1 MEELLI
7 GKCFGAALS
16 LSLSLSFR
24 CDPSSIEGG
33 AGEFS
38 DPPLKLA
45 MGGFASYDASF
56 LS

>member
-1 MEELLI
+1 MI
-7 GKCFGAALS
+7 GKCFGAA
-16 LSLSLSFR
+16 LSLSFR